1 VIDRLRSLKTPWLT
15 PAAVLLLLFGSLMLD
30 NWAVVV
36 VAAVLLVA
44 GLLFM
49 PQQRVRGPLAAGIA
63 IAVAAGLVVLLN
75 SIR

>member
-1 VIDRLRSLKTPWLT
+1 MLERMKTPWLT
-15 PAAVLLLLFGSLMLD
+15 PAAVLLLLFGSLVLND
-30 NWAVVV
+30 WAMVI

-49 PQQRVRGPLAAGIA
+49 PQQRVRGGLAAVIA
-63 IAVAAGLVVLLN
+63 VAVAAGLVVLLR

>member
-1 VIDRLRSLKTPWLT
+1 MIERLKTLKTPWLM
-15 PAAVLLLLFGSLMLD
+15 PAAVMLLLFGSLMWN

-49 PQQRVRGPLAAGIA
+49 PQERVRGPLAAA
-63 IAVAAGLVVLLN
+63 IAVAVAVGLVLLLN

>member
-1 VIDRLRSLKTPWLT
+1 MIERLKTPWLT
-15 PAAVLLLLFGSLMLD
+15 SAAVLLLLFGSLVLN
-30 NWAVVV
+30 NWAVVA

-49 PQQRVRGPLAAGIA
+49 PQQRVRGPLAAAIA
-63 IAVAAGLVVLLN
+63 IAVAVTLVLLLR

>member
-1 VIDRLRSLKTPWLT
+1 MVERLKTPWLI
-15 PAAVLLLLFGSLMLD
+15 PAAVILLLFGALSFN

-49 PQQRVRGPLAAGIA
+49 PQTRVRGPLAAL
-63 IAVAAGLVVLLN
+63 IAVGVAGGLVLLLR

>member
-1 VIDRLRSLKTPWLT
+1 MVERLKTPWLI
-15 PAAVLLLLFGSLMLD
+15 PAAVLLMLFGALAFN
-30 NWAVVV
+30 NWAVVA

-49 PQQRVRGPLAAGIA
+49 PQQRVKGPLAAL
-63 IAVAAGLVVLLN
+63 IAVAVAGGLVLLLR